1 MNINLILAYLLFFV
15 STFLFSYLV
24 APWFINKWLNRQSK
38 KVEKVAD
45 KLEDIFVFIKG
56 KKLTIILGLLPLGLG
71 LLGAWLFKWI
81 GLGLGIIC
89 GLVLP
94 MAVLRMAVARKRV
107 KFVKQLVDGLMI
119 LSSCLKGGLSLIQA
133 FEVLVEE
140 TTPPLSQ
147 EFNLVLREIRLGVSI
162 EEALIR
168 LSKRIPSDELG
179 LFVSAI
185 LVARETGGD
194 LTKVFSRLVTTLR
207 DRTEIK
213 EEVVTL
219 TTQAKV
225 QAIILSLLPVGF
237 VWWVYRVDPH
247 HFDVMFQT
255 DLGKILLTGGGVL
268 YFLALFLLKK
278 FSIVRI

>member
-1 MNINLILAYLLFFV
+1 MNPKLVLAYFLSFASASLFFYMAV
-15 STFLFSYLV
+15 
-24 APWFINKWLNRQSK
+24 PWFIDKWLNRQSK
-38 KVEKVAD
+38 KVERLAD
-45 KLEDIFVFIKG
+45 KLEDIFVFIRE
-56 KKLTIILGLLPLGLG
+56 KKLTIILRLLPLGLG
-71 LLGAWLFKWI
+71 LLGAWFFKWI
-81 GLGLGIIC
+81 GLGLGIIS
-89 GLVLP
+89 GFILP
-94 MAVLRMAVARKRV
+94 MAILRMIVARRRV
-107 KFVKQLVDGLMI
+107 KFIKQLVDGLMI

-147 EFNLVLREIRLGVSI
+147 EFNLVLREIKLGVSI

-268 YFLALFLLKK
+268 YLLALFLLKK

>member
-1 MNINLILAYLLFFV
+1 MAV
-15 STFLFSYLV
+15 
-24 APWFINKWLNRQSK
+24 PWFIDKWLNRQSK
-38 KVEKVAD
+38 KVERLAD
-45 KLEDIFVFIKG
+45 KLEDIFVFIRE
-56 KKLTIILGLLPLGLG
+56 KKLTIILRLLPLGLG
-71 LLGAWLFKWI
+71 LLGAWFFKWI
-81 GLGLGIIC
+81 GLGLGIIS
-89 GLVLP
+89 GFILP
-94 MAVLRMAVARKRV
+94 MAILRMIVARRRV
-107 KFVKQLVDGLMI
+107 KFIKQLVDGLMI

-147 EFNLVLREIRLGVSI
+147 EFNLVLREIKLGVSI

-168 LSKRIPSDELG
+168 LSKRMPSEELS

-207 DRTEIK
+207 DRAEIK

-237 VWWVYRVDPH
+237 VLWVYRVDSH
-247 HFDVMFQT
+247 HFDVMFET
-255 DLGKILLTGGGVL
+255 DLGKILLIGGGVL
-268 YFLALFLLKK
+268 YLLALFLLRK